1 MPITTG
7 EGLASTGA
15 GSCLSNIWGV
25 FRTASL
31 AAAACFAESS
41 AGWKWQRQKYENME
55 RLCSSRFANVAGGVL
70 AATGLAKAFS
80 AIGPARVLD
89 AADPLIGIPFRQLL
103 LLVGLVELFI
113 AFFCLFTD
121 KRRLSLLGVAWL
133 STNFLVYRLGLWFIG
148 WHHPCAC
155 MGSLAGALHLSDQAA
170 DNIMKGILAFM
181 LAGSYLLL
189 FSQWRQSLRAV
200 VGVTQA
206 EVPAESL
213 VT

>member
-1 MPITTG
+1 
-7 EGLASTGA
+7 
-15 GSCLSNIWGV
+15 
-25 FRTASL
+25 
-31 AAAACFAESS
+31 
-41 AGWKWQRQKYENME
+41 
-55 RLCSSRFANVAGGVL
+55 
-70 AATGLAKAFS
+70 
-80 AIGPARVLD
+80 
-89 AADPLIGIPFRQLL
+89 
-103 LLVGLVELFI
+103 
-113 AFFCLFTD
+113 
-121 KRRLSLLGVAWL
+121 
-133 STNFLVYRLGLWFIG
+133 
-148 WHHPCAC
+148 